1 MYCKGVDIINK
12 HGAKAHVMVSI
23 KKKLQF
29 KPENISRKTHFL
41 YGIILSDCVAE
52 VYDQVS
58 I

>member
-1 MYCKGVDIINK
+1 
-12 HGAKAHVMVSI
+12 MVSI

-41 YGIILSDCVAE
+41 YGNILSDCVAE

>member
-1 MYCKGVDIINK
+1 MALKFMLCLALRKR
-12 HGAKAHVMVSI
+12 
-23 KKKLQF
+23 LQS
-29 KPENISRKTHFL
+29 KPKNISRKTHFL

>member
-1 MYCKGVDIINK
+1 MALKFMLWLAIR
-12 HGAKAHVMVSI
+12 
-23 KKKLQF
+23 KKLQF

-41 YGIILSDCVAE
+41 YGNILSDCVVE